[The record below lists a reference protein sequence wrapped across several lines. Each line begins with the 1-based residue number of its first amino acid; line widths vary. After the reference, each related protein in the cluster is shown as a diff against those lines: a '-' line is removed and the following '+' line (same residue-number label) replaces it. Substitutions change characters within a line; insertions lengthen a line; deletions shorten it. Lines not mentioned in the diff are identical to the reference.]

1 MANRREIGSILAIA
15 GFTLLTA
22 CSGLYLGFVVPRTV
36 PHGKPVPHVPDQ
48 GPVVY
53 EMHSVVSKPNRV
65 RLEWRDVPG
74 AIGYQITVMNAADES
89 LFVSPRLP
97 RNSWVIPRDAGSR
110 FKRQTVYHWT
120 VTIFRPEGSV
130 VSEASAF
137 ATQ

>member
-1 MANRREIGSILAIA
+1 MANRREVGSILAIA

-22 CSGLYLGFVVPRTV
+22 CSGLYLGFVAPRAM
-36 PHGKPVPHVPDQ
+36 PHGKPVAHVPDQ

-53 EMHSVVSKPNRV
+53 EMHSIVSKPNRV

-74 AIGYQITVMNAADES
+74 ATGYRITVMSAQDES

-97 RNSWVIPRDAGSR
+97 RNSWVIPSHAGSR
-110 FKRQTVYHWT
+110 FESQTVYHWKVT
-120 VTIFRPEGSV
+120 VFRPEGV
-130 VSEASAF
+130 EVSEASAF

>member
-1 MANRREIGSILAIA
+1 MANRRELGSILAIA

-22 CSGLYLGFVVPRTV
+22 CSGLYLGFVAPRAMS
-36 PHGKPVPHVPDQ
+36 HGKPVPHVPDQ

-74 AIGYQITVMNAADES
+74 AIGYRITVMSAEDES
-89 LFVSPRLP
+89 LLVSPRLP
-97 RNSWVIPRDAGSR
+97 RNSWVIPREAGSR
-110 FKRQTVYHWT
+110 FRRQTVYHWKVT
-120 VTIFRPEGSV
+120 VFRADGEE